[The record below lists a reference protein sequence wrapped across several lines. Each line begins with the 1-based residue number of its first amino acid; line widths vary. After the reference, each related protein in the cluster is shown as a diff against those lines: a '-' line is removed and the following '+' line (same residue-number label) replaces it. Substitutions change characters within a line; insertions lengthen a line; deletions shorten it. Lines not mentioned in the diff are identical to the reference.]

1 MNRKYEIMV
10 LLNPTLGKDELEKEI
25 SSLEKK
31 ISGKIVKKEEWG
43 KKKLSYEIKK
53 QKEAYY
59 VLYYVE
65 TTPEAI
71 DEVKKS
77 NLINKNILRELIL
90 KHEKL
95 WPFEMKTSKDIKFPE
110 RKKYIKKTTSEK

>member
-1 MNRKYEIMV
+1 MNRKYELMILV
-10 LLNPTLGKDELEKEI
+10 NPNLGKEELDKII
-25 SSLEKK
+25 SSLEEK
-31 ISGKIVKKEEWG
+31 ISGKIIKKEEWG

-59 VLYYVE
+59 FLYYVE

-77 NLINKNILRELIL
+77 NLINKDILRELIL
-90 KHEKL
+90 KHEKS
-95 WPFEMKTSKDIKFPE
+95 WPFEMKTTKDIKFPE
-110 RKKYIKKTTSEK
+110 RKKYIKKTNER